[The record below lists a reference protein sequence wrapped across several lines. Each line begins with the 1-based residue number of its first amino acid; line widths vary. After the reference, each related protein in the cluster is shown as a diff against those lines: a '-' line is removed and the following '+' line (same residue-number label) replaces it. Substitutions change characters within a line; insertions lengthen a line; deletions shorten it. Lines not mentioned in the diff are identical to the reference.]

1 MAEEL
6 ERQEADRKLQA
17 EKLKNKLEVG
27 NWAFPF
33 LADFFRKAESGI
45 LFNFHPCCTQE
56 DKKEQENGIVTMFER
71 LKGENEVW
79 RQKNPSRAFQIQIA
93 GPEKRN
99 SRPQRHP
106 RQRKRKDSARTG
118 DAALKI

>member
-27 NWAFPF
+27 NWALPF

-71 LKGENEVW
+71 LKGENEVG
-79 RQKNPSRAFQIQIA
+79 RRKIRVELFKFKLQVRKNEIHGLKDILVRENEKIQREQVT
-93 GPEKRN
+93 P
-99 SRPQRHP
+99 
-106 RQRKRKDSARTG
+106 
-118 DAALKI
+118 L

>member
-27 NWAFPF
+27 NWALPF

-79 RQKNPSRAFQIQIA
+79 RQKNPSFS
-93 GPEKRN
+93 N
-99 SRPQRHP
+99 SNCRSG
-106 RQRKRKDSARTG
+106 KTKFTASKTSSSEAELARE
-118 DAALKI
+118 DCELSD

>member
-1 MAEEL
+1 
-6 ERQEADRKLQA
+6 
-17 EKLKNKLEVG
+17 
-27 NWAFPF
+27 
-33 LADFFRKAESGI
+33 
-45 LFNFHPCCTQE
+45 
-56 DKKEQENGIVTMFER
+56 MFER

-79 RQKNPSRAFQIQIA
+79 RQKNPSRAFKIQIA